1 MTPKTQLK
9 TQQAVV
15 FSALALTLAI
25 TTTACAQ
32 ARQAVQ
38 STQAA
43 QAAQAETTI
52 HVGTTPIAEPVPDQ
66 IVGANHRWPDD
77 GLGTWDSGNDRP
89 VQRIVDL
96 ARQTNLKLVRYPGG
110 TVANLFQWKRA
121 IGPQAERGCQVG
133 GGFVG
138 SAQPYDSRFG
148 PDEHQRLVEAMG
160 AGTTIM
166 TNATTQT
173 TQDAAD
179 FVEYLNAEVGANPNG
194 GKDWAAV
201 RAANGHP
208 EPYGIKVWELGN
220 ELYLGNQVYWRST
233 DATERMRQYALGGQ
247 QRQVDQ
253 PVSKGCDQRDSAGV
267 SDGEA
272 GQRFQVRYP
281 PVVAGSQTL
290 RVGGTRW
297 QPVADLASAGPDA
310 PVYTFDP
317 KSGAVVFGDGTH
329 GRIPPQ
335 GTEIRADYIS
345 GPHPGFVDY
354 YAAMKQAD
362 PSIDICSAWEKP
374 EFVQLMGKQRP
385 YDCIGPHLYANP
397 DVGGEPDRIHDLEM
411 PLVDNVLGELTNLG
425 AAIDEYGPTERK
437 PYLEVSEYGAI
448 AKGGTGPAP
457 AGWAGGMS
465 TTLLHAGLVIGMLEH
480 DVPLAVSSNLNGAQ
494 PTAGE
499 LFGGAPDFLDTARAR
514 MLRIVGD
521 LVGTRPVESSIVG
534 NPRGDGDFDALRVLS
549 TRADDGTIRLL
560 VLNRDRDT
568 GVTSTVAL
576 PSQGSGNVTVR
587 TLKGDS
593 LTSYNSAENPD
604 AISVSTT
611 TEPRTGTGFS
621 HTFPAHSITMVE
633 VPATPTIDVDPDD
646 VIGPVSRELTGSNND
661 QWFGNAHGLW
671 DPEANAPNP
680 AVVDKVVRAGV
691 GMLRFPGGTPA
702 NLYDWKQAIG
712 PVEDRGCQTDGRDK
726 GGAGSLDSTYGPDEY
741 MEVIQATGA
750 TAEIM
755 VPMANE
761 SPADAADW
769 VEYFNAPVGT
779 NPRGG
784 VAWASKRAA
793 NGHPGPYG
801 VKYWEIGNEPD
812 RGGQEYWRAVGD
824 PEKKLRQYTFGGEQ
838 QQTGQNLARGCDRR
852 PAASTST
859 GEPGQRL
866 EVLYPPVVKGSQTVK
881 VGGDEWQAVRDLSAT
896 GPDAKAYTFD
906 ARTGQVRFGDGV
918 HGAIPPQEQAV
929 TADYVSGPHPG
940 FVDFYRELKKAD
952 PSIDVCSSWAP
963 IREQTGLG
971 TASFARLMAQHG
983 LADDYDCVV
992 MHPYTSFGQ
1001 DFGADDWVSAR
1012 DGHDEYMLG
1021 EEKGRRLVAGLQ
1033 AEVARYSKGD
1043 AYVAVSEFGALWF
1056 GGLGQHPAY
1065 PHWETSMSHVAYMA
1079 SQWVNFTQLGL
1090 PWAEG
1095 NTLISEAP
1103 TGLRAVLGGPT
1114 EYVFTADA
1122 TAREQLKPVLAAG
1135 GTTVRTNAS
1144 GDPQLAPEQPKPGWG
1159 TYGALASSASVGDD
1173 GVLRI
1178 VVVNRHPTEAL
1189 TARIAP
1195 EGFAHKENVALT
1207 TVAGSSFTDYNSSE
1221 QPDHIQVADSTLTTG
1236 TGEFDYAFPAASVTV
1251 LELEPAEGKS

>member
-1 MTPKTQLK
+1 MNR
-9 TQQAVV
+9 AVLLSV
-15 FSALALTLAI
+15 LVVTLAGACTS
-25 TTTACAQ
+25 TTTSAPT
-32 ARQAVQ
+32 AVNE
-38 STQAA
+38 AG
-43 QAAQAETTI
+43 TTI
-52 HVGTTPIAEPVPDQ
+52 RVGTKPIAERVPGQ

-77 GLGTWDSGNDRP
+77 GLGTWDSANDRP
-89 VQRIVDL
+89 VQRVVDL
-96 ARQTNLKLVRYPGG
+96 AKQTNLKLLRYPGG

-121 IGPQAERGCQVG
+121 IGPQAERGCQTG

-148 PDEHQRLVEAMG
+148 PDENQRLVEAMG

-233 DATERMRQYALGGQ
+233 DPAERLRQYVLGGQ

-253 PVSKGCDQRDSAGV
+253 AVAKDCDQRDSAGV
-267 SDGEA
+267 SDGQA

-281 PVVAGSQTL
+281 PVVSGSQTL
-290 RVGGTRW
+290 RVGGTQW
-297 QPVADLASAGPDA
+297 QPVADLGSAGPDEA
-310 PVYTFDP
+310 VYTFDP

-335 GTEIRADYIS
+335 GAQIRADYLS

-354 YAAMKQAD
+354 YRAMKQAD
-362 PSIDICSAWEKP
+362 PSIDICSTWEKP
-374 EFVQLMGKQRP
+374 EFVALMGRTHP

-397 DVGGEPDRIHDLEM
+397 DVDGEPEQIHDAEM
-411 PLVDNVLGELTNLG
+411 PLVDNVLGELTNLE
-425 AAIDEYGPTERK
+425 AAIDAQGLTNQ

-457 AGWAGGMS
+457 AGWGGAMS
-465 TTLLHAGLVIGMLEH
+465 TTLLHAGLVVGMLQH
-480 DVPLAVSSNLNGAQ
+480 GIPLAVSSNLNGGQ

-499 LFGGAPDFLDTARAR
+499 LFGGAPDFVDTGRAR
-514 MLRIVGD
+514 MLRLVSD
-521 LVGTRPVESSIVG
+521 LVGTRPVESSITG

-549 TRADDGTIRLL
+549 TRADDGTIRLF
-560 VLNRDRDT
+560 VLNRDRDSD
-568 GVTSTVAL
+568 VASDVAL
-576 PSQGSGNVTVR
+576 PTSGTGDVKVQ
-587 TLKGDS
+587 TLNGDS

-604 AISVSTT
+604 AIRVSTS
-611 TEPRTGTGFS
+611 TEPRNSAGLT
-621 HTFPAHSITMVE
+621 HTFPAHSVTLIE
-633 VPATPTIDVDPDD
+633 VPAPPTVN
-646 VIGPVSRELTGSNND
+646 VAAGQVVGTVSRELTGSNND
-661 QWFGNAHGLW
+661 QWFGDSHGLW
-671 DPEANAPNP
+671 DSVAGAPNP
-680 AVVDKVVRAGV
+680 DVVAKVKRAGV
-691 GMLRFPGGTPA
+691 GMIRFPGGTPA

-712 PVEDRGCQTDGRDK
+712 PVEDRGCQTDGRDN
-726 GGAGSLDSTYGPDEY
+726 GGSGPLDGRFGPDEY
-741 MEVIQATGA
+741 LKVIDATGA

-761 SPADAADW
+761 TPADAADW

-784 VAWASKRAA
+784 IAWAARRAA
-793 NGHPGPYG
+793 NGHPSPYG

-812 RGGQEYWRAVGD
+812 RGGQQYWRVADD
-824 PEKKLRQYTFGGEQ
+824 PVKRLRQYTFGGRQ
-838 QQTGQNLARGCDRR
+838 QQTGQRLARGCDRR

-866 EVLYPPVVKGSQTVK
+866 ELLYPPVVKDSQTVR
-881 VGGDEWQAVRDLSAT
+881 VGGTAWQAVRDLSTA
-896 GPDAKAYTFD
+896 GPDTKAYTFD
-906 ARTGQVRFGDGV
+906 PKTGQVRFGDGV
-918 HGAIPPQEQAV
+918 HGAIPPQGQAV
-929 TADYVSGPHPG
+929 TADYVSGPHAG
-940 FVDFYRELKKAD
+940 FVDFYKELKKAD

-963 IREQTGLG
+963 IRTQTGLG
-971 TASFARLMAQHG
+971 TASFAKLMAQHG
-983 LADDYDCVV
+983 FADDYDCVV

-1021 EEKGRRLVAGLQ
+1021 EEKGRRLVADLQ

-1056 GGLGQHPAY
+1056 GWLGTHPAY
-1065 PHWETSMSHVAYMA
+1065 PHWETSMSHVTYMA
-1079 SQWVNFTQLGL
+1079 SQWVGFAQLGL

-1122 TAREQLKPVLAAG
+1122 VAREQLKPVLAAG
-1135 GTTVRTNAS
+1135 GNTVKANVS
-1144 GDPQLAPEQPKPGWG
+1144 GNPQLTPEQPKPGWG
-1159 TYGALASSASVGDD
+1159 TYGALTSSASVGDD
-1173 GVLRI
+1173 GGVLRI
-1178 VVVNRHPTEAL
+1178 VVVNRHPTHAI
-1189 TARIAP
+1189 TARVAP
-1195 EGFAHKENVALT
+1195 EGFVHKENVALT

-1221 QPDHIQVADSTLTTG
+1221 QPGDIQVRDSALATG
-1236 TGEFDYAFPAASVTV
+1236 KGEFDYAFPAASVTV
-1251 LELEPAEGKS
+1251 LELEGASRK